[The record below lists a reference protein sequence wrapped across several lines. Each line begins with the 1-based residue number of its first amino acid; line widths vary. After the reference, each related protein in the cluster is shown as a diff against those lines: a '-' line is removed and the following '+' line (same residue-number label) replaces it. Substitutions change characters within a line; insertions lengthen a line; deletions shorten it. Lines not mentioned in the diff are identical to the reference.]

1 MRTPNSKIESQ
12 DVTSK
17 TFIITINKKV
27 IRKRFEFLE
36 KFLQTE
42 E

>member
-1 MRTPNSKIESQ
+1 MRTPNSKTESQ

-27 IRKRFEFLE
+27 IRKRLEFLE